1 MSSASQVSHFD
12 RMGLTLFFA
21 GAMHAVVILGVSFS
35 IEDRTKQP
43 PADRT
48 LDITVVQNRDADK
61 EPDEADFLAQT
72 NQEGGG
78 EEQKIERPK
87 TSAPLLT
94 DQEAK
99 KQAARHPLF
108 NQPPQP
114 KKTPVRRVLRT
125 YSPSEQKVAR
135 DPAKRP
141 TPPTRRRL
149 NVAQILASTNQEI
162 TRLTAELDRKTEAYA
177 KRPRH
182 KHISARTREYKYASY
197 LDAWRRKVERV
208 GNLNYPDEAKRQRLY
223 GSLMLHVALR
233 PDGTIINVW
242 VRRSSGHK
250 LLDDAAVRIVKLAA
264 PYAPFPEEIREETD
278 VLDITRTWVFLS
290 NNRLL
295 AK

>member
-1 MSSASQVSHFD
+1 MSATGQISHFD
-12 RMGLTLFFA
+12 RIGLTLFFA
-21 GAMHAVVILGVSFS
+21 GAVHAVAILGISFS
-35 IEDRTKQP
+35 LEDRANQP

-48 LDITVVQNRDADK
+48 LDIMVVQNRAADK

-78 EEQKIERPK
+78 EEQQVMRPK
-87 TSAPLLT
+87 TETPILT

-99 KQAARHPLF
+99 RQAVRNMPLTP
-108 NQPPQP
+108 PPQP
-114 KKTPVRRVLRT
+114 NKPPVRRVL
-125 YSPSEQKVAR
+125 SIAKPSEQKVAH
-135 DPAKRP
+135 DPANRP
-141 TPPTRRRL
+141 TPPRNRRV

-162 TRLTAELDRKTEAYA
+162 SRLTAELDRKTEAYA

-182 KHISARTREYKYASY
+182 KHISARTKEYKYASY
-197 LDAWRRKVERV
+197 LDAWKRKVERV
-208 GNLNYPDEAKRQRLY
+208 GNLNYPDEARRQRLH
-223 GSLMLHVALR
+223 GSLILHVALR

-250 LLDDAAVRIVKLAA
+250 LLDDAAVRIVKLAS
-264 PYAPFPEEIREETD
+264 PYAPFPAEIRKETD
-278 VLDITRTWVFLS
+278 VLDITRTWQFLS